1 MTTNIVEVSIE
12 GVCAHWTDGEFS
24 GDDTIVQA
32 ALDAV
37 ASQRVY
43 NLHGNSI
50 TCTGDTPLGALASL
64 SVTSPGRTV
73 VLRAPGEV
81 LAIVFRSFDD
91 DIPENTL
98 TTLAVDEAYT
108 SPLD

>member
-43 NLHGNSI
+43 RLHGNSI
-50 TCTGDTPLGALASL
+50 TCTGNTPLGALAAL

-73 VLRAPGEV
+73 VVRAPGDV
-81 LAIVFRSFDD
+81 LAIVFRAFDD
-91 DIPENTL
+91 DIPHR
-98 TTLAVDEAYT
+98 TLATLSVDEDYT
-108 SPLD
+108 NPLD